1 MRMAASLEP
10 DGVNV
15 GSGKCAIASAIKL
28 APLQRS
34 GELGNSGLD
43 LPGILLAAAAT
54 TANRSMYSAT
64 FTAGVRAWMNDPDCP
79 RKPLNTIRPQADDL
93 AQGLPRGIPSR
104 GR

>member
-1 MRMAASLEP
+1 MRMAPSLEP

-15 GSGKCAIASAIKL
+15 GSGKCAIASEIKL

-34 GELGNSGLD
+34 GELGNLGLD
-43 LPGILLAAAAT
+43 LVGILLAAAAK
-54 TANRSMYSAT
+54 TASRSMYPAT
-64 FTAGVRAWMNDPDCP
+64 FSAGVRAWMNDPKYP
-79 RKPLNTIRPQADDL
+79 RKPLNTIRPLADDL